1 MLGEMAQVLPGAPRN
16 HRLAGK
22 SGKEEAP
29 HKAGGAPKRKP
40 EGSRVGSS
48 KPQPGLELG
57 PRWDTMGT
65 FQLLCLWFRAG
76 LLLSDVFFGQNHIL
90 VFTNETKRGL
100 EMIIPKKRSLF
111 FLLPFLQPP
120 SPNKHCLLLSDFLW
134 QDACPHKG
142 PQHF

>member
-1 MLGEMAQVLPGAPRN
+1 MLGEMTQVLPGAPGS
-16 HRLAGK
+16 HRLARK

-29 HKAGGAPKRKP
+29 DKAGGAPKRKP

-76 LLLSDVFFGQNHIL
+76 LLLSGVFSGQNHIL
-90 VFTNETKRGL
+90 VFTN
-100 EMIIPKKRSLF
+100 
-111 FLLPFLQPP
+111 
-120 SPNKHCLLLSDFLW
+120 
-134 QDACPHKG
+134 
-142 PQHF
+142 